1 MAKKKTVASKPKQT
15 VGANKPTAS
24 KATGEKKK
32 TDWHSTHAHLF
43 PAKPRDFKIGRDIQ
57 PERDVSRFVK
67 WPQYIRLQRQKAIL
81 KKRLK
86 VPPSIHQFTTTLD
99 KSQATTLF
107 RLLHAYRPPSAA
119 QKKDRLKAE
128 AEAEVKGSQKKPQKK
143 STKKKGQESKKGPKV
158 LKFGLSHV
166 TTLVENRA
174 AKLVVIAHDVDPI
187 ELVLWLPALCRKM
200 NVPYV
205 IVKGKARLGHLVHQ
219 KTAAAI
225 AITEVANAKD
235 QATLDSLVATAL
247 SKFGE
252 TSKKWGGGV
261 MGVKTQAVLRKRAKA
276 VAQEAKARA

>member
-1 MAKKKTVASKPKQT
+1 VASKPKQT

-57 PERDVSRFVK
+57 PERDVSRYVK

-107 RLLHAYRPPSAA
+107 RLLHAYRPESAA
-119 QKKDRLKAE
+119 QKKDRLKAKAE
-128 AEAEVKGSQKKPQKK
+128 AEAKAP
-143 STKKKGQESKKGPKV
+143 KGQEVKQGPKPKV

-166 TTLVENRA
+166 TTLVETRV

-225 AITEVANAKD
+225 AITDVANAKD
-235 QATLDSLVATAL
+235 QATLDALVATAQ

-252 TSKKWGGGV
+252 RAKKWGGGV
-261 MGVKTQAVLRKRAKA
+261 MGVKTQAVLRKRAKVA
-276 VAQEAKARA
+276 AQEAKARA